1 MSSAPEVSIHANA
14 VPFALRLLTHVFP
27 ARSGPPEVGKALPLN
42 RTVSG
47 DDAAFDVIITFAE
60 SAPEAVGENVP
71 VKVAELSANTVALA
85 GLTVNAALSLAM
97 LLITKLDPPALYK
110 EPVDVEESPGK
121 TLAKLT
127 IPGSFPTTGFGS
139 THLCGNKISSTL
151 R

>member
-27 ARSGPPEVGKALPLN
+27 ARSGPPEVGKPLPVN
-42 RTVSG
+42 ITVSG
-47 DDAAFDVIITFAE
+47 EDAELDVKTTCAV
-60 SAPEAVGENVP
+60 SAPDAVGKNVP
-71 VKVAELSANTVALA
+71 VKVAVLSDSTVALV
-85 GLTVNAALSLAM
+85 GVTVNAALSLAT

-110 EPVDVEESPGK
+110 DPVDVDESPGK
-121 TLAKLT
+121 TEGKLT
-127 IPGSFPTTGFGS
+127 SPGRLANTGFGS